1 MAEQTIKYLSQK
13 ELKNLFNEI
22 CNSTSKYKTRDLAIF
37 RVAYCCGLRA
47 SEIGLINYGNYNK
60 NTGELYCKR
69 LKGSWNNTIRLDKE
83 TLRVLNKYIKGNI
96 FTFDEDLLFKS
107 QEGKPIS
114 RKTLDVL
121 MKKYCTSANIK
132 NTSLHHFHALKH
144 SCGVHLAESGLDIK
158 ELNFWLG
165 HKNINNT
172 LIYFQFTT
180 TQQKQLYKKLEN
192 NNKRV

>member
-1 MAEQTIKYLSQK
+1 MEQPIKFFNQK
-13 ELKNLFNEI
+13 ELKQLFKAIEQ
-22 CNSTSKYKTRDLAIF
+22 SDSKHRKRDLAIF

-47 SEIGLINYGNYNK
+47 SEIGLITLDNYNK
-60 NTGELYCKR
+60 STGELYCKR

-83 TLRVLNKYIKGNI
+83 TIKVLNKYIREN
-96 FTFDEDLLFKS
+96 TFNSDEDILFKS

-121 MKKYCTSANIK
+121 MKKYSATANIK

-144 SCGVHLAESGLDIK
+144 SCGVHLAESGLDVK
-158 ELNFWLG
+158 ELNFWLA

-172 LIYFQFTT
+172 MIYFQFTT
-180 TQQKQLYKKLEN
+180 TQQQQLYKKLET
-192 NNKRV
+192 NNKMV